1 MQSQHMQSQHMQS
14 QHMQSQHMQ
23 SQHMQSQH
31 MQSQHMQ
38 SNGRVNILG
47 PNIDARFSMTD
58 RIPVNQI
65 SSFRD
70 AMTGNWNDTP
80 LSDAFFSSKNM
91 KIVQNGIRAGVY
103 NKSNGQYVIGE
114 QNGDELKIIMRSV
127 FLQHSKNVNVDIPG
141 QIQTLNDLV
150 LNYAVNQ
157 VYGEAEGYMKYKR
170 DASTLVIP
178 LSTPILSYSNDKQLE
193 LKHWF

>member
-1 MQSQHMQSQHMQS
+1 MQSQHMQS

>member
-1 MQSQHMQSQHMQS
+1 MYNKMQFLQSNSIQS
-14 QHMQSQHMQ
+14 NSIQSN
-23 SQHMQSQH
+23 SN
-31 MQSQHMQ
+31 

-47 PNIDARFSMTD
+47 PNIDLRFSMTD
-58 RIPVNQI
+58 RIPVNQC

-70 AMTGNWNDTP
+70 AMTGNWNDTA
-80 LSDAFFSSKNM
+80 LSDAYFSERNM

-103 NKSNGQYVIGE
+103 KRSNGQYVIGE
-114 QNGDELKIIMRSV
+114 QSGDELKIIMRSI
-127 FLQHSKNVNVDIPG
+127 FLQHSKNLAVDIPG

-157 VYGEAEGYMKYKR
+157 VYGEADGYMKYKR

-178 LSTPILSYSNDKQLE
+178 LSTPILTYSNDKQLE